1 MIWLLSAGVAARH
14 TIKIMIYKINGTD
27 ISTLGVV
34 VTDYSGLFD
43 ALEAKSV
50 KTYDVASQH
59 GVMVRNDGIRYM
71 ERIINLELLILAEN
85 AAQVISNIETLMLAH
100 SRIRLERINEFDV
113 KVWDC
118 VYDKEA
124 SREYYHEN
132 AERVNIVLIEP
143 APIKRVYR
151 STGAFSITS
160 AAVSGSTQ
168 QPLMISCGDYTLLEN
183 KRAGTHSHTYT
194 DGYDSHYVIISG
206 VLNEVTLSSL
216 TNLIFLY
223 SVEK

>member
-1 MIWLLSAGVAARH
+1 
-14 TIKIMIYKINGTD
+14 MIYKINGTD

-59 GVMVRNDGIRYM
+59 GVMVRNDGIRYK

-124 SREYYHEN
+124 SREYYHEG
-132 AERVNIVLIEP
+132 AERVSIVLIEP
-143 APIKRVYR
+143 APIKKVYK
-151 STGAFSITS
+151 STGNFSLTS
-160 AAVSGSTQ
+160 APKSGTTQ
-168 QPLMISCGDYTLLEN
+168 QPLLISCGDYTLLEN
-183 KRAGTHSHTYT
+183 KRTGTHTHTYT

-206 VLNEVTLSSL
+206 VLDEVTLSGL
-216 TNLIFLY
+216 TNLTFLY
-223 SVEK
+223 SVEQ

>member
-1 MIWLLSAGVAARH
+1 MIWLLSAEVAARH

-59 GVMVRNDGIRYM
+59 GVMVRNDGIRYK

-124 SREYYHEN
+124 SREYYHED

-143 APIKRVYR
+143 APIKKVYK

-168 QPLMISCGDYTLLEN
+168 QPLLISCGDYTLLEN
-183 KRAGTHSHTYT
+183 KRTGTHTHTYT

-206 VLNEVTLSSL
+206 VLDEVTLSGL
-216 TNLIFLY
+216 TNLTFLY
-223 SVEK
+223 SVEQ

>member
-1 MIWLLSAGVAARH
+1 MIWLLSAEVAARH

-59 GVMVRNDGIRYM
+59 GVMVRNDGIRYK

-143 APIKRVYR
+143 APIKKVYK
-151 STGAFSITS
+151 STGNFSLTS
-160 AAVSGSTQ
+160 APKSGTTQ
-168 QPLMISCGDYTLLEN
+168 QPLLISCGDYTLLEN
-183 KRAGTHSHTYT
+183 KRTGTHTHTYT
-194 DGYDSHYVIISG
+194 DGYDSHYVIVSG
-206 VLNEVTLSSL
+206 VLNEVTLSGL
-216 TNLIFLY
+216 TNLTFLY

>member
-223 SVEK
+223 SVEQ

>member
-1 MIWLLSAGVAARH
+1 MTYR
-14 TIKIMIYKINGTD
+14 INGTD
-27 ISTLGVV
+27 ISTLGVT
-34 VTDYSGLFD
+34 VTDVTGLFD

-194 DGYDSHYVIISG
+194 DGYDNHYVIVSG
-206 VLNEVTLSSL
+206 VLSEVTLSDL
-216 TNLIFLY
+216 TNLTLLY

>member
-1 MIWLLSAGVAARH
+1 MTYR
-14 TIKIMIYKINGTD
+14 INGTD
-27 ISTLGVV
+27 ISTLGVT
-34 VTDYSGLFD
+34 VTDVTGLFD

-160 AAVSGSTQ
+160 APKNGSTQ

-194 DGYDSHYVIISG
+194 DGYDNHYVIVSG
-206 VLNEVTLSSL
+206 VLSEVTLSDL
-216 TNLIFLY
+216 TNLTLLY

>member
-223 SVEK
+223 SVER

>member
-1 MIWLLSAGVAARH
+1 MIWLLSAGMAARH
-14 TIKIMIYKINGTD
+14 TIKIMTYKINGTD
-27 ISTLGVV
+27 ISTLGVI
-34 VTDYSGLFD
+34 VTDFSGLFD

-59 GVMVRNDGIRYM
+59 GVMVRNDGIRYK
-71 ERIINLELLILAEN
+71 ERTITLELLVIADT
-85 AAQVISNIETLMLAH
+85 AASVISTLEGLMLEH

-118 VYDKEA
+118 VYDKEG

-143 APIKRVYR
+143 APIKKVYK
-151 STGAFSITS
+151 STGNFSITS
-160 AAVSGSTQ
+160 APTSGSIQ
-168 QPLMISCGDYTLLEN
+168 QPLLISCGDYSLLEN
-183 KRAGTHSHTYT
+183 KRAGTHTHTYT
-194 DGYDSHYVIISG
+194 DGYDSHYVIVSG
-206 VLNEVTLSSL
+206 VLDEVTLSGL
-216 TNLIFLY
+216 TNLTLLY

>member
-1 MIWLLSAGVAARH
+1 MTYR
-14 TIKIMIYKINGTD
+14 INGTD
-27 ISTLGVV
+27 ISTLGVT
-34 VTDYSGLFD
+34 VTDVTGLFD

-168 QPLMISCGDYTLLEN
+168 QPLLISCGDYTLLEN
-183 KRAGTHSHTYT
+183 KRAGTHTHTYT

-206 VLNEVTLSSL
+206 VLNEVTLSGLVNL
-216 TNLIFLY
+216 TFLY
-223 SVEK
+223 SVEQ

>member
-132 AERVNIVLIEP
+132 AERVNIVLVEP

-223 SVEK
+223 SVER

>member
-1 MIWLLSAGVAARH
+1 M
-14 TIKIMIYKINGTD
+14 TYKINGTD
-27 ISTLGVV
+27 ISTLGAI
-34 VTDYSGLFD
+34 VTDFSGLFD
-43 ALEAKSV
+43 ALEPKSV

-59 GVMVRNDGIRYM
+59 GVMVKNDGIRYK
-71 ERIINLELLILAEN
+71 ERVINLELLILAEN

-132 AERVNIVLIEP
+132 AERVNIALIEP
-143 APIKRVYR
+143 APIKMVYK
-151 STGAFSITS
+151 SIGNFSVTS
-160 AAVSGSTQ
+160 APKSGSTQ
-168 QPLMISCGDYTLLEN
+168 QPLLISCGDYTLLEN
-183 KRAGTHSHTYT
+183 KRAGTHTHTYE
-194 DGYDSHYVIISG
+194 DGYDSHYVIVSG
-206 VLNEVTLSSL
+206 VLNEVTLSGL
-216 TNLIFLY
+216 TNLTFLY

>member
-1 MIWLLSAGVAARH
+1 M
-14 TIKIMIYKINGTD
+14 TYKINGTD
-27 ISTLGVV
+27 ISTFGVI
-34 VTDYSGLFD
+34 VTDFSGLFD

-59 GVMVRNDGIRYM
+59 GVMVRNDGIRYK
-71 ERIINLELLILAEN
+71 ERVINLELLILAEN

-118 VYDKEA
+118 VYDKES

-132 AERVNIVLIEP
+132 AERVSIVLIEP
-143 APIKRVYR
+143 APIKKVYK
-151 STGAFSITS
+151 STGNFSLTS
-160 AAVSGSTQ
+160 APKSGTTQ
-168 QPLMISCGDYTLLEN
+168 QPLLISCGDYTLLEN
-183 KRAGTHSHTYT
+183 KRTGTHTHTYT
-194 DGYDSHYVIISG
+194 DGYDSHYVIVSG
-206 VLNEVTLSSL
+206 VLDEVTLSGL
-216 TNLIFLY
+216 TNLTLLY

>member
-1 MIWLLSAGVAARH
+1 MTYR
-14 TIKIMIYKINGTD
+14 INGTD

-143 APIKRVYR
+143 APIKRIYK

-206 VLNEVTLSSL
+206 VLNEVTLSGLVNL
-216 TNLIFLY
+216 TFLY
-223 SVEK
+223 SVEQ

>member
-1 MIWLLSAGVAARH
+1 MAARH
-14 TIKIMIYKINGTD
+14 TIKIMTYKINGTD

-43 ALEAKSV
+43 ALEPKSV

-59 GVMVRNDGIRYM
+59 GVMVKNDGIRYK
-71 ERIINLELLILAEN
+71 ERVINLELLILAEN

-118 VYDKEA
+118 VYDKES

-143 APIKRVYR
+143 APIKRVYK
-151 STGAFSITS
+151 STGSFSITS

-168 QPLMISCGDYTLLEN
+168 QPLLISCGDYSLLEN
-183 KRAGTHSHTYT
+183 KRAGTHTHTYT
-194 DGYDSHYVIISG
+194 DGYDSHYVIVSG
-206 VLNEVTLSSL
+206 VLDEVTLSGL
-216 TNLIFLY
+216 TNLTLLY
-223 SVEK
+223 SVDK

>member
-14 TIKIMIYKINGTD
+14 TIKIMTYRINGTD
-27 ISTLGVV
+27 ISTLGVT
-34 VTDYSGLFD
+34 VTDVTGLFD

-59 GVMVRNDGIRYM
+59 GVMVKNDGIRYK

>member
-1 MIWLLSAGVAARH
+1 M
-14 TIKIMIYKINGTD
+14 TYKINGTD

-34 VTDYSGLFD
+34 VTDFSGLFD

-50 KTYDVASQH
+50 KTYEVASQH
-59 GVMVRNDGIRYM
+59 GVMVKNDGIRYK
-71 ERIINLELLILAEN
+71 ERVINLELLILAEN
-85 AAQVISNIETLMLAH
+85 AAQVISNIETLMLSH

-118 VYDKEA
+118 VYDKES

-143 APIKRVYR
+143 APIKRVYK
-151 STGAFSITS
+151 STGSFSITS

-168 QPLMISCGDYTLLEN
+168 QPLLISCGDYSLLEN
-183 KRAGTHSHTYT
+183 KRAGTHTHTYT
-194 DGYDSHYVIISG
+194 DGYDSHYVIVSG
-206 VLNEVTLSSL
+206 VLDEVTLSGL
-216 TNLIFLY
+216 TNLTLLY
-223 SVEK
+223 SVDK

>member
-1 MIWLLSAGVAARH
+1 MIWLLSAEVAARH

-59 GVMVRNDGIRYM
+59 GVMVRNDGIRYK

-124 SREYYHEN
+124 SREYYHEG
-132 AERVNIVLIEP
+132 AERVSIVLIEP
-143 APIKRVYR
+143 APIKKVYK
-151 STGAFSITS
+151 STGNFSLTS
-160 AAVSGSTQ
+160 APKSGTTQ
-168 QPLMISCGDYTLLEN
+168 QPLLISCGDYTLLEN
-183 KRAGTHSHTYT
+183 KRTGTHTHTYT
-194 DGYDSHYVIISG
+194 DGYDSHYVIVSG
-206 VLNEVTLSSL
+206 VLNEVTLSGL
-216 TNLIFLY
+216 TNLTFLY